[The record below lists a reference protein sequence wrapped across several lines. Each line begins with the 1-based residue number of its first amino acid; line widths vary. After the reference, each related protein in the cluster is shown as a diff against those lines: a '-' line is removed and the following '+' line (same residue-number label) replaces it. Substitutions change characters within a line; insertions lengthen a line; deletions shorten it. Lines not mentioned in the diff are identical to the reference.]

1 MRFLCPG
8 NSPIGNSER
17 LLGQVVAGL
26 SGLCISHVF
35 SFAALSCYWLPGTR
49 PGGVCVFSSRWV
61 QFPARDV
68 ESVYV
73 LKAVEAKAAWLS
85 CSFVSA
91 HALDPWTHIRY
102 TPVHPAPALITY
114 REQDGGCAIANHPSR
129 SATSCAPLEL
139 DLPLASSRSHSLLR
153 WVYCLPKLTFCQ

>member
-35 SFAALSCYWLPGTR
+35 SFAALAAIGYREP
-49 PGGVCVFSSRWV
+49 V
-61 QFPARDV
+61 PAASAFLALAGCNSQRAT
-68 ESVYV
+68 
-73 LKAVEAKAAWLS
+73 LKASMCIEAVEAKAAWLS

-102 TPVHPAPALITY
+102 TPVHPAPALI
-114 REQDGGCAIANHPSR
+114 GIPWNSR
-129 SATSCAPLEL
+129 CEL
-139 DLPLASSRSHSLLR
+139 DHFTPIA
-153 WVYCLPKLTFCQ
+153 WCN